1 MREKFIRMQ
10 RRNFKIMWL
19 IMAGKD
25 TISMSLMVIVFQQI
39 ICWVS
44 LRYQRLKR
52 MGNIRDFLIKPDYW
66 KQFFMV
72 NRLH

>member
-52 MGNIRDFLIKPDYW
+52 MGII
-66 KQFFMV
+66 
-72 NRLH
+72 

>member
-52 MGNIRDFLIKPDYW
+52 MGIIGDFLIKPDYW